1 MKADNVNCLVCT
13 GPGSFVIRDVIV
25 RRDPTLYTG
34 TGTGLKMVDCAYAR
48 VDHVT
53 VSGFDINLH
62 HNDGYFVHYHDLTLT
77 NYFTN
82 GLKIDNKGTLST
94 ADVFFRDVSIKH
106 ARVDAAIGLLIEC
119 PNVQMKGLELE
130 EWGALGIHVYD
141 SVILGEV
148 SNIFLNDVQMI
159 GGAAR
164 CGGGIKING
173 ATDVRVNN
181 LVVENSLNGW
191 VSFPDTDGIWVT
203 GATAERVVFNGAA
216 ITYSSRN
223 GVRIDVGA
231 RDATFDNIRIDRS
244 GEQGVYVNVTSA
256 SMWRNLRIGN
266 SDVDGV
272 LATTADAHI
281 YMNGAQ
287 NQTFDGVYFTN
298 ATTAYGIS
306 EVGAGQLNRYVNI
319 QLANG
324 VTFSSGVLNRT
335 GASLKTNFY
344 RPAALF
350 GTQSGEGQP
359 LAGVIYT
366 DTDAGVTGA
375 NTTETTLKS
384 AATPAKALIGECC
397 VRIKAWGQFA
407 ANANTKTI
415 RLKFS
420 NTTLVTND
428 VTTAPNGLI
437 WEIEAVVGHR
447 GGGADNG
454 TYFGRMVVGAA
465 NQTLKG
471 GTFSQAG
478 VFSNSIFIN
487 VTGQNGTA
495 TANDIICDGL
505 FVETA
510 DDDA

>member
-119 PNVQMKGLELE
+119 PNVQMNGLELE

-141 SVILGEV
+141 PVRLAEV
-148 SNIFLNDVQMI
+148 SNIFLNNVQMI

-164 CGGGIKING
+164 CGGGIKIDG

-181 LVVENSLNGW
+181 LVVENEAAGRAK
-191 VSFPDTDGIWVT
+191 FPDTDGIRVT
-203 GATAERVVFNGAA
+203 GATAERVVFSGGA

-223 GVRIDVGA
+223 GIRIDGGA
-231 RDATFDNIRIDRS
+231 RDATFDDLRIDRS
-244 GEQGVYVNVTSA
+244 GEQGVYVTATSA
-256 SMWRNLRIGN
+256 SLFRNLRIGN
-266 SDVDGV
+266 SNIDGT
-272 LATTADAHI
+272 LTATANAHI
-281 YMNGAQ
+281 YMSGAQ
-287 NQTFDGVYFTN
+287 RQTIDGVYFAN

-306 EVGAGQLNRYVNI
+306 EANSAQLNRYANI
-319 QLANG
+319 QLADG
-324 VTFSSGVLNRT
+324 VAFATAILGRT
-335 GASLKTNFY
+335 GAARKTNFH
-344 RPAALF
+344 RPAAIY
-350 GTQSGEGQP
+350 GAQTGEGLGP
-359 LAGVIYT
+359 TGVISASLAAGAT
-366 DTDAGVTGA
+366 AADTA
-375 NTTETTLKS
+375 ETILKS
-384 AATPAKALIGECC
+384 VATPAKALTGECA
-397 VRIKAWGQFA
+397 VRVRTWGSCA
-407 ANANTKTI
+407 ANANAKTI
-415 RLKFS
+415 RLKLG
-420 NTTLVTND
+420 TEILATND
-428 VTTAPNGLI
+428 VTTAPNGLV
-437 WEIEAVVGHR
+437 WEIDAVFGHR
-447 GGGADNG
+447 GAGADTG
-454 TYFGRMVVGAA
+454 TKIGRMIVGAA
-465 NQTLKG
+465 TQSLVGGPFTLVG
-471 GTFSQAG
+471 A
-478 VFSNSIFIN
+478 FSNATTIA

-495 TANDIICDGL
+495 SANDIVCDGMT
-505 FVETA
+505 VEIM
-510 DDDA
+510 DNDA